1 MSAGDVAGTLRLYL
15 HIPENKN
22 KIIKKIILVLK
33 FRQKIITANK
43 DKTAEKNHINSY
55 SLQFSLKE

>member
-22 KIIKKIILVLK
+22 RTIKKMTL
-33 FRQKIITANK
+33 A
-43 DKTAEKNHINSY
+43 
-55 SLQFSLKE
+55 